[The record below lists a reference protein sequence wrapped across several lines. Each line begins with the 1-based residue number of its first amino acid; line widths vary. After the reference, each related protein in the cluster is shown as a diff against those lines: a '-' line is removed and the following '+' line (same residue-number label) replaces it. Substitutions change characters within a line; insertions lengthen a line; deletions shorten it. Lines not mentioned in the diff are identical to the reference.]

1 MRPTFRALALALPLT
16 LTLSALAAPAAA
28 AVSHTHQADLRCYRL
43 IGGQP
48 MRVDLRTTQPS
59 APVAFF
65 FGLNGQ
71 PSVVGSLPPIGVNLS
86 STYFVRF
93 FFTNPNGRFLVT
105 IPTSPGQFGGPL
117 TGLPL
122 FMHALVVAP
131 GGHKIASN
139 VESVQMQP
147 AAPAPGYLADEAAT
161 HLPAGYDQF
170 GAGSVVPADLDRD
183 GFTDLVLAN
192 DLELRLWINDGDAH
206 FADETAARITWPGD
220 ALATVIAGDVDRDND
235 LDLITGGGYDD
246 FVSPP
251 NRLWINDGTGHF
263 TQFANFPAGEGL
275 ATQLELADV
284 DRDGDVDLLIV
295 SGIESHLTSPGGQAS
310 LLLNDGS
317 GVFDEDLSFLAE
329 PWNDPNFDMTG
340 VRAGDVDADGFLDLY
355 ITRSDTGGSD
365 GVEGQPNVL
374 LHNNADGTFTDISA
388 THVTPERS
396 DNSQDAQL
404 VDLDGDADLDI
415 VVANS
420 VFGVSAADSGD
431 VYINQGGLQGG
442 AQGVF
447 VDNASSFLEASG
459 FGDGIRLSVV
469 ADDLDADGDAD
480 VLVTTH
486 DLFAGADQ
494 MLFLN
499 QGAAQLGVEGA
510 MTRQAWF
517 DPPGS
522 GLGGLG
528 DFICWGACAFDADHD
543 GDRDVVLCGSGVV
556 GSDPADQF
564 TTRFLINH
572 KL

>member
-1 MRPTFRALALALPLT
+1 MRLSSCTLLLA
-16 LTLSALAAPAAA
+16 LTLSALAAPASAG
-28 AVSHTHQADLRCYRL
+28 VSHTHQADLRCYRL

-48 MRVDLRTTQPS
+48 MRVDLRTTLPS

-71 PSVVGSLPPIGVNLS
+71 PTVVGSLPPIGVNLS
-86 STYFVRF
+86 TTYFLRF

-122 FMHALVVAP
+122 FLHALVVAP
-131 GGHKIASN
+131 GGTKIASN

-147 AAPAPGYLADEAAT
+147 PAPAPGYLADEAAT
-161 HLPAGYDQF
+161 HLPAGYDQL
-170 GAGSVVPADLDRD
+170 GAGAVVPADLNRD
-183 GFTDLVLAN
+183 GFPDLVLVN
-192 DLELRLWINDGDAH
+192 DVDIRLWINDGQAH
-206 FADETAARITWPGD
+206 FSDQTAARITWPGD
-220 ALATVIAGDVDRDND
+220 PPSTVAAGDVDKDGDID
-235 LDLITGGGYDD
+235 LLTGGGYDD
-246 FVSPP
+246 FLSPP
-251 NRLWINDGTGHF
+251 NRLWLNDGTGHF
-263 TQFANFPAGEGL
+263 DDDASFPAGDGL
-275 ATQLELADV
+275 ATQFELADV
-284 DRDGDVDLLIV
+284 DRDGDVDVLV
-295 SGIESHLTSPGGQAS
+295 ASGIETHLATPGGQTS
-310 LLLNDGS
+310 LLLNDGFGGFS
-317 GVFDEDLSFLAE
+317 EDFSFLAE

-340 VRAGDVDADGFLDLY
+340 VRAGDVDGDGWLDLY
-355 ITRSDTGGSD
+355 IARSDAAGND
-365 GVEGQPNVL
+365 GFVGQPNVL
-374 LHNNADGTFTDISA
+374 LHNNADGTFSDVSA
-388 THVTPERS
+388 TKVLPVRS

-420 VFGVSAADSGD
+420 VLGVTAADSGD
-431 VYINQGGLQGG
+431 VYINQGGQQGG
-442 AQGVF
+442 TQGQF
-447 VDNASSFLEASG
+447 LDDASSFLEPNN

-469 ADDLDADGDAD
+469 GDDLDADGDLD
-480 VLVTTH
+480 VLVTVH

-499 QGAAQLGVEGA
+499 QGAAQGGVEG
-510 MTRQAWF
+510 TFLRQTWF

-528 DFICWGACAFDADHD
+528 DFICWGSCAFDADHD
-543 GDRDVVLCGSGVV
+543 GDREVVLCGAGVV

-564 TTRFLINH
+564 TTRFLVNH